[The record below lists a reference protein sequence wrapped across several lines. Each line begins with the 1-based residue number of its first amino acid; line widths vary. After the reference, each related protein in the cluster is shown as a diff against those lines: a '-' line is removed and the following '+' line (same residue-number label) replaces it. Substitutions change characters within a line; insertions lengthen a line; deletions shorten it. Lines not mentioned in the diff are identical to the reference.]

1 MPRLNLLFPF
11 VQYITRNDFVQ
22 LSTFHTVHCPLI
34 FQHRQTIFWKY
45 LSVWRTINEKHT
57 RKVIMPI
64 FLAGALW
71 ITQREAKYYFDIHY
85 WLNNRPCVSED
96 QIGKLLPQS
105 DPHSMAC
112 ASERDSSGLGSPCP
126 NSMQS
131 SAAIEGLSSIS
142 FQRPLTVHETPK
154 LLAAVT
160 FHPSWTID

>member
-1 MPRLNLLFPF
+1 M
-11 VQYITRNDFVQ
+11 QYITRNDFVQ

-45 LSVWRTINEKHT
+45 LSQFEGQLMRNCT

-64 FLAGALW
+64 FCRSPLNHPKGSCH
-71 ITQREAKYYFDIHY
+71 YFDIHY
-85 WLNNRPCVSED
+85 WLNTDYVFLKIRLANCFTVGST
-96 QIGKLLPQS
+96 QHGMCFWK
-105 DPHSMAC
+105 
-112 ASERDSSGLGSPCP
+112 GLIWSRFSCP